1 MNVHLTDDDL
11 VLRYYGEMAADEET
25 RAASHLSACGSC
37 QQQYAR
43 LQRVM
48 AAVDS
53 SAAFEA
59 PSGFER
65 TAWARLEPEL
75 PSASRGGWLLSLL
88 WSPVRLGWA
97 AAIVVL
103 VVAAFA
109 AGRLTHR
116 VPPAGG
122 PAVTSASAESGA
134 ERVLLVDLGDH
145 LDRSQMVLVE
155 LASAETGASGLDISN
170 ERDRAQQ
177 LLASNRL
184 YREVSLRN
192 GDRAMAALLDDL
204 ERVLVDV
211 AASPSTMSKDDIDSI
226 RRRISEKELL
236 FKVGVVSS
244 QVRER
249 ERTAFR
255 TRRPLDTTKG

>member
-1 MNVHLTDDDL
+1 MHVHLTDDDL
-11 VLRYYGEMAADEET
+11 VLHYYGEMPADEET

-37 QQQYAR
+37 QQQYTR

-48 AAVDS
+48 AVVDS

-59 PSGFER
+59 PAGFER

-75 PSASRGGWLLSLL
+75 PPASRGWLPALL
-88 WSPVRLGWA
+88 WSPVRFGWA
-97 AAIVVL
+97 AAVFVL
-103 VVAAFA
+103 VLAAFA
-109 AGRLTHR
+109 AGRLSHR
-116 VPPAGG
+116 PANAAA
-122 PAVTSASAESGA
+122 PAATNASAESAA

-155 LASAETGASGLDISN
+155 LASAEVGAHGLDVSN
-170 ERDRAQQ
+170 ERERAEE

-184 YREVSLRN
+184 YREAALRH
-192 GDRAMAALLDDL
+192 GDRAMASLLDDL

-211 AASPSTMSKDDIDSI
+211 AASPSTMSKDDLDAI
-226 RRRISEKELL
+226 RHRISDKELL

-249 ERTAFR
+249 EKAAFQ

>member
-1 MNVHLTDDDL
+1 MHLTDDDL
-11 VLRYYGEMAADEET
+11 VLHYYGDMPADEDT
-25 RAASHLSACGSC
+25 RAAAHLSACGSC

-59 PSGFER
+59 PAGFER
-65 TAWARLEPEL
+65 TAWARLEPDL
-75 PSASRGGWLLSLL
+75 SSGGRGGWLGSLL
-88 WSPVRLGWA
+88 WSPVRLGWGA
-97 AAIVVL
+97 AL
-103 VVAAFA
+103 VILVAAAFA
-109 AGRLTHR
+109 AGRVTHR

-122 PAVTSASAESGA
+122 PAITSASAESAA

-155 LASAETGASGLDISN
+155 LASAEADSNGLDIST
-170 ERDRAQQ
+170 ERERAQQ

-184 YREVSLRN
+184 YRETALRH

-211 AASPSTMSKDDIDSI
+211 AASPSTMSKDDLDAI

-249 ERTAFR
+249 EKTAFQ

>member
-1 MNVHLTDDDL
+1 MNDHLTDDDL
-11 VLRYYGEMAADEET
+11 VLHYYGEMPAGDET
-25 RAASHLSACGSC
+25 RTEAHLSGCGSC

-48 AAVDS
+48 AVVDS
-53 SAAFEA
+53 STAFDA
-59 PSGFER
+59 PAGFER
-65 TAWARLEPEL
+65 TAWARLEPAL
-75 PSASRGGWLLSLL
+75 PSATRGWLPAFL
-88 WSPVRLGWA
+88 WSPVRVGWA
-97 AAIVVL
+97 AGVVIL

-109 AGRLTHR
+109 AGRLSHH
-116 VPPAGG
+116 A
-122 PAVTSASAESGA
+122 ASAAAPAASNARAESAA

-155 LASAETGASGLDISN
+155 LASAEVGAHGFDVSN
-170 ERDRAQQ
+170 ERERAEE

-184 YREVSLRN
+184 YREAALRH
-192 GDRAMAALLDDL
+192 GDHAMASLLDDL

-211 AASPSTMSKDDIDSI
+211 AASPSTMSKDDLDAI
-226 RRRISEKELL
+226 RRRISDKELL

-249 ERTAFR
+249 EKAAFQ